1 MNPKIEAVLAV
12 MSFKDRK
19 AVVAGL
25 DEFGLGKDT
34 RELAEIDFYE
44 LAELLAKGDKEAV
57 EILQQPST
65 WGHSISLLA
74 KHIGSI

>member
-12 MSFKDRK
+12 MNPRERN
-19 AVVAGL
+19 AVLTGL

-65 WGHSISLLA
+65 WGYSINLLA

>member
-1 MNPKIEAVLAV
+1 MNPKIEEVLAV
-12 MSFKDRK
+12 MSSKDRK
-19 AVVAGL
+19 VVLAGL

-34 RELAEIDFYE
+34 RELAELDFWE
-44 LAELLAKGDKEAV
+44 LAELLAKGDREAV

-65 WGHSISLLA
+65 WGYSISLLA

>member
-65 WGHSISLLA
+65 WGYSINLLA